1 MYEPEEI
8 VLRKYSLK
16 RGRWTEWAKLIE
28 LTLQQWPKNVGI
40 KTVKHDENNVIHSSL
55 DGLTITWLAT
65 MHSMGNAIAFKHY
78 EVHI

>member
-1 MYEPEEI
+1 MSQI
-8 VLRKYSLK
+8 DRINLATMAKK
-16 RGRWTEWAKLIE
+16 RRE
-28 LTLQQWPKNVGI
+28 I